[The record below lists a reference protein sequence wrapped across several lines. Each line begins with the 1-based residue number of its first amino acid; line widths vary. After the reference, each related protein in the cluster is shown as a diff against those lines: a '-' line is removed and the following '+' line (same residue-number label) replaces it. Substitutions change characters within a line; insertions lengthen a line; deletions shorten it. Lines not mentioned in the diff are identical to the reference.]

1 MRHSILGL
9 ALAGAN
15 LLTVGTALA
24 QSASMPAPANRGSG
38 YGYTPPAGMPIT
50 PHGQGGTGAIPPV
63 ERQIQAAKS
72 VQQDQAARET
82 SVLLRQAD
90 QALKQRQVAKANELL
105 ERAQTTLLN
114 RPQGD
119 GAASSDLA
127 SEIGDAQQFV
137 VADNMSEAHQR
148 IADVLGMMPAGPE
161 APNRAAPARH
171 RQHR

>member
-1 MRHSILGL
+1 MNHSILGL
-9 ALAGAN
+9 ALAGAT
-15 LLTVGTALA
+15 LLTAGTALA
-24 QSASMPAPANRGSG
+24 QSASMPAPANSGSG
-38 YGYTPPAGMPIT
+38 YGYTPPAGTPVT
-50 PHGQGGTGAIPPV
+50 PHGQGGTGAIPPI

-72 VQQDQAARET
+72 VQQDQAGRQT

-90 QALKQRQVAKANELL
+90 QALKQRKVAKANELL

-119 GAASSDLA
+119 GAAPSDLA
-127 SEIGDAQQFV
+127 SKIGDARQSL
-137 VADNMSEAHQR
+137 VAGDMSEAHQR

-161 APNRAAPARH
+161 ASNKAAPARH